1 MMYKVLVVSHSNLCK
16 GFKDAVEMIL
26 GQESSVM
33 YLGLDEDGIDIF
45 HQNLKSKI
53 DKLKKENDE
62 ILVLADLFGGSPFN
76 RVLIE
81 VSQDDNIKLISGVN
95 LPMVIEA
102 VMNETSKLDEV
113 LLQIIESGKDSIKK
127 GIILNNNYSE
137 DE

>member
-1 MMYKVLVVSHSNLCK
+1 MYKVLVVSHSNLCK
-16 GFKDAVEMIL
+16 GFKDALEMIL
-26 GQESSVM
+26 GQSSSVE
-33 YLGLDEDGIDIF
+33 YLGLDEDGIDF
-45 HQNLKSKI
+45 FYQSLKNKI
-53 DKLKKENDE
+53 DELKKGSDE

-81 VSQDDNIKLISGVN
+81 ASKDEKIKLISGVN

-113 LLQIIESGKDSIKK
+113 ILQIIESGKDSIKK
-127 GIILNNNYSE
+127 GIILNNNDSE